1 VDLADT
7 ASLLREAK
15 AGSAAALD
23 RLLER
28 YGGKLLA
35 FIRSRLGRTL
45 RQRVDS
51 HDVLNQTLLE
61 AFQHLPEFEGVEG
74 RSLMAWLARIAERE
88 MHDLADFH
96 GRLRRDARREQ
107 PLDEGHAH
115 LAARLRSATSRI
127 VLREEVERV
136 LRALEGLEEDQRRV
150 IVLRK
155 LEELSFAEIGERMQ
169 RSADACRMLLA
180 RALTALT
187 LRLEAEP

>member
-61 AFQHLPEFEGVEG
+61 AFLHLPDFEGVEG

-107 PLDEGHAH
+107 PLDEGHAQ

-136 LRALEGLEEDQRRV
+136 LRALEGLEENQRRV

>member
-1 VDLADT
+1 MDLAET
-7 ASLLREAK
+7 TSLLREAK

-35 FIRSRLGRTL
+35 FIRARLGRAL
-45 RQRVDS
+45 RRRVDS
-51 HDVLNQTLLE
+51 HDVLNETLLK
-61 AFQHLPEFEGVEG
+61 AFLHLSDFDGVEG

-88 MHDLADFH
+88 MRDLADFH
-96 GRLRRDARREQ
+96 GRQRRDARREQ
-107 PLDEGHAH
+107 PLEPAHAE
-115 LAARLRSATSRI
+115 LAARLRGATSRI
-127 VLREEVERV
+127 VLREELERV
-136 LRALEGLEEDQRRV
+136 LLALEQLEGDQRRV

-169 RSADACRMLLA
+169 RSPDACRMLLA

-187 LRLEAEP
+187 LRLEGDP

>member
-35 FIRSRLGRTL
+35 FIRSRLGGRL

-61 AFQHLPEFEGVEG
+61 AFRHLPDFEGAAG

-107 PLDEGHAH
+107 PLDAGHAE

-136 LRALEGLEEDQRRV
+136 LRALEQLEEDQRRV

-169 RSADACRMLLA
+169 RSSDACRMLLA

-187 LRLEAEP
+187 LRLEAEV

>member
-1 VDLADT
+1 MDLADT

-35 FIRSRLGRTL
+35 FIRSRLGGRL

-61 AFQHLPEFEGVEG
+61 AFRHLPDFEGAAG

-107 PLDEGHAH
+107 PLDAGHAE

-136 LRALEGLEEDQRRV
+136 LRALEQLEEDQRRV

-169 RSADACRMLLA
+169 RSSDACRMLLA

-187 LRLEAEP
+187 LRLEAEV